1 MGLSSPPQ
9 GWGLLP
15 SAVKAL
21 VLKREWHSEAGLKA
35 RLLNRKPFPIRIGL
49 KPPTGRSAVDDLMHF
64 QTFIRAWQSYPVQ
77 KHILWETRTYRML
90 LEQTVPTFFVLENMD
105 DLIHFIGKEAI
116 DRRNKWDKNM
126 APMLS
131 LNEALYPVLV
141 KHLKTVEQMSLLEA
155 ELLSSLVKQLSFQ
168 MGVGQ
173 YLRALPLVGV
183 DTKFLENYQT
193 LVSDI
198 LDVLHGGEV
207 TERGGMLEW
216 LGCLKNPK
224 GWLTVRPLCES
235 VKANMGGF
243 PVMQL
248 HSDILREHALPATN
262 ILVVEN
268 MQSGLGLPFLKD
280 TIAVFGGGKNV
291 SWMDARWLKSKRVAY
306 WGDIDTWGLSILSDV
321 RSKLSSVQAIMMDI
335 ESLTL
340 HEGRMVVEPEP
351 FEHPLGFL
359 TEQEAQLFLALKMGK
374 YFNTRLEQERL
385 SPDYI
390 HKKLDAWLALAS
402 Q

>member
-1 MGLSSPPQ
+1 
-9 GWGLLP
+9 
-15 SAVKAL
+15 
-21 VLKREWHSEAGLKA
+21 
-35 RLLNRKPFPIRIGL
+35 
-49 KPPTGRSAVDDLMHF
+49 
-64 QTFIRAWQSYPVQ
+64 
-77 KHILWETRTYRML
+77 ML

-207 TERGGMLEW
+207 TEKG
-216 LGCLKNPK
+216 GCL
-224 GWLTVRPLCES
+224 
-235 VKANMGGF
+235 
-243 PVMQL
+243 
-248 HSDILREHALPATN
+248 
-262 ILVVEN
+262 
-268 MQSGLGLPFLKD
+268 SGL
-280 TIAVFGGGKNV
+280 V
-291 SWMDARWLKSKRVAY
+291 
-306 WGDIDTWGLSILSDV
+306 
-321 RSKLSSVQAIMMDI
+321 
-335 ESLTL
+335 
-340 HEGRMVVEPEP
+340 
-351 FEHPLGFL
+351 
-359 TEQEAQLFLALKMGK
+359 ALKIPKAGLLFAHFVK
-374 YFNTRLEQERL
+374 V
-385 SPDYI
+385 
-390 HKKLDAWLALAS
+390 
-402 Q
+402 